1 MAALVSIP
9 LTRESSPC
17 TKDSIDVQIARPN
30 AKFFLHYLAKKQSRV
45 RYPRLVNNRQP
56 VSVQVY
62 VEVLDKN
69 DNTPL
74 TEVPVY
80 YPSVLENSPAGVSVL
95 QIRAFDRDV
104 SPQRFTFSIT
114 SGNPEGYFLINSTT
128 GKFHMVTLRRERER
142 KRANISEPWNRNRL
156 ATRSPI
162 VTRSIWPP
170 SMNKVFNGDDS
181 KISFRVRVR
190 ASLNSN

>member
-1 MAALVSIP
+1 M
-9 LTRESSPC
+9 
-17 TKDSIDVQIARPN
+17 
-30 AKFFLHYLAKKQSRV
+30 
-45 RYPRLVNNRQP
+45 
-56 VSVQVY
+56 Y

-128 GKFHMVTLRRERER
+128 GKFHMVTGRRER
-142 KRANISEPWNRNRL
+142 KRANISKPWNRNRL

-181 KISFRVRVR
+181 KISFRIGVQ